1 MDIQVEIMIN
11 VLLAFIAVIFIGVD
25 RERSGKVTG
34 IRTQM
39 LVCVSS
45 ALLTGI

>member
-11 VLLAFIAVIFIGVD
+11 VLLAFIAGVIIGVD
-25 RERSGKVTG
+25 RERSTKVAG

-39 LVCVSS
+39 LVWS
-45 ALLTGI
+45 